1 MTSHYDRDT
10 LIDYLHGALDADADA
25 RVFAHLET
33 CAECRAARDE
43 EAAIGELL
51 RAAANAEERELPSMV
66 KARVW
71 DAVRR
76 ERPSF
81 GQRLLTGWGPR
92 LALPVAAA
100 LALVAYL
107 GVPVMRAPQ
116 APAGISAAFYLD
128 EHNAT
133 VRNPLGQGVSPA
145 VYGPEQSSANG
156 AAAAA
161 YIDTA
166 DAATLDSADGATP

>member
-10 LIDYLHGALDADADA
+10 LIDYLHGALDANADA
-25 RVFAHLET
+25 RVFAHLDA
-33 CAECRAARDE
+33 CADCRAVHDE

-51 RAAANAEERELPSMV
+51 RSAAQADERELPSMV
-66 KARVW
+66 KARIW

-107 GVPVMRAPQ
+107 GVPAMRGPQ
-116 APAGISAAFYLD
+116 TPSGVSAVFYLN

-133 VRNPLGQGVSPA
+133 VQNPLGQGVSPA
-145 VYGPEQSSANG
+145 VYGPEQSTANE

>member
-1 MTSHYDRDT
+1 MTSHYDRET
-10 LIDYLHGALDADADA
+10 LIDYLHGALESNDDAAL
-25 RVFAHLET
+25 FAHLQG
-33 CAECRAARDE
+33 CAACRAIHDE
-43 EAAIGELL
+43 EAALGDLL
-51 RAAANAEERELPSMV
+51 RAAAHADEREMPSMI

-81 GQRLLTGWGPR
+81 AQRFLAGWGPR
-92 LALPVAAA
+92 VAVPVAAA
-100 LALVAYL
+100 LALFAYL
-107 GVPVMRAPQ
+107 GVPVVRGPQ
-116 APAGISAAFYLD
+116 TPAGVSAAFYLD

-133 VRNPLGQGVSPA
+133 VQNPLGPGLSPA
-145 VYGPEQSSANG
+145 VYGPEQNTTNG

>member
-25 RVFAHLET
+25 RVFAHLNA
-33 CAECRAARDE
+33 CAACRTVHDE

-51 RAAANAEERELPSMV
+51 RSAARAEERELPSMV

-76 ERPSF
+76 ERPAF
-81 GQRLLTGWGPR
+81 GQRLLSGWGPR

-100 LALVAYL
+100 LALFAYL
-107 GVPVMRAPQ
+107 GVPVLRAPQ
-116 APAGISAAFYLD
+116 APAGISAMYYLD
-128 EHNAT
+128 EHNAE
-133 VRNPLGQGVSPA
+133 VRSPLGQGVSPA
-145 VYGPEQSSANG
+145 VYGPDQTTTTG